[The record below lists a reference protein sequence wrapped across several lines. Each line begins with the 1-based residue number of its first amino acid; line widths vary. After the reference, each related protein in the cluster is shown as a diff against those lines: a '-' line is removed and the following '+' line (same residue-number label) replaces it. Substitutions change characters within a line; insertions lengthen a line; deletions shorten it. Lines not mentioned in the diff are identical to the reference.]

1 MTLNL
6 AECFYQMAEA
16 QPDSILISGP
26 RENNLLT
33 YAEFQSKVKSLAEA
47 LRNGGIGKGDN
58 IGLHYPNGP
67 DYIAFTYAIWDCGA
81 CVTPIPV
88 ELSGEEKQEILQHI
102 HMKQLITATRH
113 QAPLESLCDLTRRNE
128 LSGGAVLLAVTSPCE
143 PPSELAT
150 VNAAFIRFTS
160 GTTGSAKGV
169 VLSHETI
176 YERIHAANEVLHIG
190 PEDKVLWL
198 LSMAYHFAVSIVA
211 YLTFGATI
219 VLPQNNFG
227 VTLLKAAN
235 RHRVTLIYGAPT
247 HYNLMNNDNTG
258 QVLPDTLRFAI
269 VTTTALNPQ
278 VAALFYQRFGRVLN
292 ETYGIIEIGL
302 PAINA
307 SHSVD
312 KQGSVGVPLP
322 AYEVALDGL
331 TPRQGEIMVRG
342 QGIIDAYYSPWK
354 SREAILQAQNGWFK
368 TGDLGKLD
376 EDGFLFIVGRSK
388 EVISVGGMKLF
399 PQEVER
405 VLEQHPDVK
414 AAWVYPEK
422 DTHMGELPVANIV
435 LQDPENN
442 PSSESLSA
450 FCSAS
455 LAQYKVPKHF
465 IPVDQLSY
473 TASGK
478 LIRHTPNS

>member
-1 MTLNL
+1 MTFNL
-6 AECFYQMAEA
+6 AKCFYQTAEV
-16 QPDSILISGP
+16 QPNNILINGSK
-26 RENNLLT
+26 ENNVFT
-33 YAEFQSKVKSLAEA
+33 YAEFQNYVKSLGEE
-47 LRNGGIGKGDN
+47 LRNAGISAGDN
-58 IGLHYPNGP
+58 IGLHYPNGA

-88 ELSGEEKQEILQHI
+88 ELASAEKQQIFQHI
-102 HMKQLITATRH
+102 HIKHVITGTQH
-113 QAPLESLCDLTRRNE
+113 QQPLETACE
-128 LSGGAVLLAVTSPCE
+128 LSSPNVLSRNALLLRVTSTCDAPT
-143 PPSELAT
+143 ELAT

-176 YERIHAANEVLHIG
+176 FERIHAANDVLNISS
-190 PEDKVLWL
+190 EDRVLWL

-247 HYNLMNNDNTG
+247 HYNLMNHDNSG
-258 QVLPDTLRFAI
+258 QELPDSLRFVV

-278 VAALFYQRFGRVLN
+278 VAAEFHRRFRRVLN

-307 SHSVD
+307 SHSVE
-312 KQGSVGVPLP
+312 KQGSVGIPLP
-322 AYEVALDGL
+322 SYEVSLSGSGDE
-331 TPRQGEIMVRG
+331 QGEIMVRG
-342 QGIIDAYYSPWK
+342 KGVIDAYYAPWK
-354 SREAILQAQNGWFK
+354 GRETILQEQGGWFK
-368 TGDLGKLD
+368 TGDLGKID

-388 EVISVGGMKLF
+388 EVISVGGMKFF

-405 VLEQHPDVK
+405 ILEQHPDVK

-422 DTHMGELPVANIV
+422 DIHLGNLPAAHIV
-435 LQDPENN
+435 LHDPENS
-442 PSSESLSA
+442 PTPEVLSA
-450 FCSAS
+450 FCAAS
-455 LAQYKVPKHF
+455 LAQYKVPKRF
-465 IPVDQLSY
+465 TVVEQLIY